1 MVPTISLNALGNN
14 RFSYLFLICLFPVS
28 SPANIA
34 AFSVKFRFFL
44 TIPPPLSLMAQ
55 KNKVFLAF
63 PVGL

>member
-14 RFSYLFLICLFPVS
+14 RFSYLFLICFFPAF

-44 TIPPPLSLMAQ
+44 AIPIPLSLKTQ